1 VEAGKG
7 ISETADTSGMPV
19 VDNVQPM
26 AIPPNRWGEDHWAL
40 LSYVV
45 SCFDGS
51 LDLERLRCN
60 GNTRLKGPSD
70 RVIGHDDWDCLQDL
84 EAAGLVEIISR
95 LAGIVHLTEKGN
107 AVAFRLR
114 EHKWN
119 GQTFATF
126 EADPFSGPAG
136 ILDADRPKASIYV
149 LGAAAR
155 SSH

>member
-1 VEAGKG
+1 
-7 ISETADTSGMPV
+7 MPV
-19 VDNVQPM
+19 VDNIQPT
-26 AIPPNRWGEDHWAL
+26 AIAPNRWGEDHWAL

-45 SCFDGS
+45 ACFDGS
-51 LDLERLRCN
+51 LDLDRLRCN
-60 GNTRLKGPSD
+60 GSTRLKDPSD
-70 RVIGHDDWDCLQDL
+70 RVIGHDDWDCLEDL

-119 GQTFATF
+119 GQAFATF
-126 EADPFSGPAG
+126 EAEPSSGRSG
-136 ILDADRPKASIYV
+136 VLDADRTKASLYV

-155 SSH
+155 SSHNNGRAKVRVRR